1 MNVNPINKESWENYT
16 EQHKWF
22 RNLGQSVNEEF
33 RKLVELKP
41 PRLSITH
48 WALLSCLPVYFSWHL
63 CLPVNLTLPPP
74 TPSTGPSDTHAVPP
88 DNALTSSAS
97 LNFPFELW
105 LCLTAQSRA
114 VHIISWV
121 KGTSETGYCQ
131 QPCLHLL
138 PY

>member
-1 MNVNPINKESWENYT
+1 MNVNPINKESWENYP

-74 TPSTGPSDTHAVPP
+74 LPLGPQTLMRCHQTTP
-88 DNALTSSAS
+88 
-97 LNFPFELW
+97 
-105 LCLTAQSRA
+105 
-114 VHIISWV
+114 
-121 KGTSETGYCQ
+121 
-131 QPCLHLL
+131 LHLQL
-138 PY
+138 L